1 LRTIATDNLPSMDPA
16 LQQMIYNGL
25 DGMLTLEVDAA
36 IPHTPTYEFERS
48 LVPLALTMMERG
60 ILVDTGR
67 RDEMVQHLEVRLAK
81 VLKGFDYLCA
91 TLWNTKIN
99 PRSYLQMQDL
109 LYKKL
114 YLPEVISSKK
124 GEKKVSTD
132 RDALERLG
140 RDYVRARPF
149 AQHLLRIRDLEKTID
164 ALTKKL
170 SPASRWHANFNIAGT
185 DTGRWSSS
193 SHPFG
198 WGSNFQNLDDYVRRI
213 FIPDEGH
220 IFFNCD
226 QQGAEAR
233 VVGYL
238 AGDDAYIKAVE
249 SGDVHTMVAAM
260 VFGFEPRREL
270 ADRKYYREM
279 SFRDIAKRAAHGS
292 NYGGTARTIAGV
304 LKVEIKIIEDFQRKY
319 FRTFPNLHKWQVWVA
334 QQVQTLRQLV
344 TPFGRVRNFWDNPR
358 DDATIRAAIAF
369 VPQSTVGDLT
379 SRGLLAL
386 HQNLPDVQVLNN
398 IHDAAFGQIPI
409 HMKDELLP
417 RIIET
422 LTYPLQVKD
431 IWGNIREMTIPWESQ
446 VGMNW
451 GKKKKDN
458 PDGLA

>member
-1 LRTIATDNLPSMDPA
+1 MKTFHTDNLPSMDA
-16 LQQMIYNGL
+16 TLQQLIYNGL

-48 LVPLALTMMERG
+48 LLPLALTLMQRG
-60 ILVDTGR
+60 ILIDLEK
-67 RDEMVQHLEVRLAK
+67 RDSMIEHLRQRLAK
-81 VLKGFDYLCA
+81 IQQGFDFLCWEV
-91 TLWNTKIN
+91 LGCKVN
-99 PRSYLQMQDL
+99 PRSYPQMQDL

-114 YLPEVISSKK
+114 LLPEVISSKK
-124 GEKKVSTD
+124 GEKKISTD

-149 AQHLLRIRDLEKTID
+149 AEHLLRIRDLEKTID
-164 ALTKKL
+164 ALTKHL
-170 SPASRWHANFNIAGT
+170 SPSGRWHANFNIAGT

-198 WGSNFQNLDDYVRRI
+198 WGSNLQNLDDYVRRI
-213 FIPDEGH
+213 FIPDPGH
-220 IFFNCD
+220 LFFNCD

-238 AGDDAYIKAVE
+238 AGDGNYIKAVE

-260 VFGFEPRREL
+260 VFGFEPKREL

-292 NYGGTARTIAGV
+292 NYGGTAHTIARV
-304 LKVEIKIIEDFQRKY
+304 LKVETQIIEEFQKKY
-319 FRTFPNLHKWQVWVA
+319 FATFPNIYKWQVWV
-334 QQVQTLRQLV
+334 QQRVQQERFLV
-344 TPFGRVRNFWDNPR
+344 TPFGRRRNFWDNPR

-386 HQNLPDVQVLNN
+386 HSLPHVQVLNN

-409 HMKDELLP
+409 HLKDELLP

-422 LTYPLQVKD
+422 LTFPLRVTD
-431 IWGNIREMTIPWESQ
+431 IWGNTREMLIPWESQ
-446 VGMNW
+446 TGMNW
-451 GKKKKDN
+451 GKRKKDN